1 MTTTTVTTVTTTTST
16 EAAAVPTVTT
26 VTTTTS
32 TAVPVAAVPRAT
44 LQERLS
50 EQLRGHRQW
59 RKASKNRYN
68 GVYALMRDSG
78 LTILRR
84 KNRRGTIYAKY
95 DPEEDKLY
103 KCTFDGSQILGD
115 NNRRIFFT
123 SPNKF
128 GKHEKRYGVDV
139 LKKVDVLK
147 EGRTGSAEDD
157 WTKLGRHLERHFRQ
171 PDNENS

>member
-1 MTTTTVTTVTTTTST
+1 M
-16 EAAAVPTVTT
+16 A
-26 VTTTTS
+26 
-32 TAVPVAAVPRAT
+32 
-44 LQERLS
+44 
-50 EQLRGHRQW
+50 LRSS
-59 RKASKNRYN
+59 AIITDEYS
-68 GVYALMRDSG
+68 S
-78 LTILRR
+78 
-84 KNRRGTIYAKY
+84 
-95 DPEEDKLY
+95 P
-103 KCTFDGSQILGD
+103 
-115 NNRRIFFT
+115 